1 MSRWWKELAAVA
13 LAGACSG
20 TLIPRIVLPPSAHA
34 RSMRRVLSSPPVSE
48 LPAPSAPAA
57 EASAPV
63 EVATAAPEPSPEP
76 VPDEVEAPRAPRAR
90 SGPRPPQGLERARG
104 RWILDLRGVDN
115 PRSLLSGMD
124 LSPPGAPG
132 AAPDGFVVRRTDR
145 AGYARAAG
153 IQPGDVLLSA
163 NGRALRSPDDALDAF
178 IASRHARTVAL
189 QFRRGAGRY
198 TVHVELRRNE
208 RVALGG

>member
-13 LAGACSG
+13 LAGACCG
-20 TLIPRIVLPPSAHA
+20 TLIPRVALPPSAHA
-34 RSMRRVLSSPPVSE
+34 RSMRRVMSSPPVSQ
-48 LPAPSAPAA
+48 PSAPAA
-57 EASAPV
+57 PPAETPALAEAAAAP
-63 EVATAAPEPSPEP
+63 PEPSPEP
-76 VPDEVEAPRAPRAR
+76 APGEAEAPRATRVR
-90 SGPRPPQGLERARG
+90 SAPRPPQGLERARG
-104 RWILDLRGVDN
+104 RWILDLRGVES
-115 PRSLLSGMD
+115 PRALLSGMD

-132 AAPDGFVVRRTDR
+132 AAPDGFVVRRVDR

-163 NGRALRSPDDALDAF
+163 NGRALRSADDALDAF
-178 IASRHARTVAL
+178 IASRHASRVAL